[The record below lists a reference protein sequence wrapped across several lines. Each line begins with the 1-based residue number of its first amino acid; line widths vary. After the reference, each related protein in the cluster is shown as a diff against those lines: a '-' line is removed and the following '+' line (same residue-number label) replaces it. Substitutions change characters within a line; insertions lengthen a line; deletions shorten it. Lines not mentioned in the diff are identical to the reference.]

1 MHGLH
6 LTADLRDC
14 PVHRPLMTDPAA
26 LRALC
31 LAAVTAAGLQPVGEL
46 FHRFK
51 PAALSSVGMPPDA
64 PVGITGVVLLAESHL
79 AVHTWPEIAGVTLD
93 VYVCNMGADN
103 SAKAHALLAA
113 LLAAFEPGRIEQHAL
128 MRGEHTPQRP
138 LPCAVAGH
146 R

>member
-14 PVHRPLMTDPAA
+14 PSQHRVMTEPEA

-31 LAAVTAAGLQPVGEL
+31 LNGVAAAGLGAVGEL
-46 FHRFK
+46 FHRFA
-51 PAALSSVGMPPDA
+51 PAPGARADE

-79 AVHTWPEIAGVTLD
+79 AVHTWPEIASVTLD
-93 VYVCNMGADN
+93 VYVCNLGADN
-103 SAKAHALLAA
+103 SACAHALIEA
-113 LLAAFEPGRIEQHAL
+113 LIAAFEPGRIERHAL
-128 MRGEHTPQRP
+128 QRGVVREAAG
-138 LPCAVAGH
+138 AV